1 MALTGIISRK
11 HNVKINNS
19 SILTMPV
26 QDVIFKHNIQGSSIN
41 LKYLIL
47 DNKYAQGNRSKRIC
61 KIQANH
67 FVWHCTGHIINR
79 N

>member
-26 QDVIFKHNIQGSSIN
+26 QDVIFKHNIQGNGIN
-41 LKYLIL
+41 V
-47 DNKYAQGNRSKRIC
+47 
-61 KIQANH
+61 KIFN
-67 FVWHCTGHIINR
+67 FR
-79 N
+79 